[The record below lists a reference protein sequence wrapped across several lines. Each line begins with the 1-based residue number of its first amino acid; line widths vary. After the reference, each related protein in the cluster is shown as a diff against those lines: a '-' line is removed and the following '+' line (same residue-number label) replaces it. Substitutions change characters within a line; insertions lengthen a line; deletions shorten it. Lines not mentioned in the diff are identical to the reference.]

1 MKRLPYLVLLAVCL
15 LLAACGSRKG
25 NEKEAIDLSKKLP
38 GDQMIYG
45 LACDGCTDS
54 VLVFLPNDGGD
65 PVTYNIVQAMRKHQV
80 FGHPEVGDWVGI
92 MLNPKDSTEAIF
104 VVDLDQLK
112 GTWTYQVLPTIRS
125 TATQKEH
132 EIEANLTDSMRAL
145 LFVPREYGFTLKRH
159 RAASSVGNVYKGN
172 SLTTEDL
179 VEYPP
184 VPHYTGWVTW
194 NGKIILTRDTADLK
208 TRQRLPEHKIQHDT
222 LEFVYMKDDSLVLR
236 SAGKVISFHRQEN
249 ARDANKKAQAAA
261 AKQAAADTI
270 KK

>member
-1 MKRLPYLVLLAVCL
+1 MKRLPYLVLLSVCL

-65 PVTYNIVQAMRKHQV
+65 PVTYNVVQAMRKHQV

-92 MLNPKDSTEAIF
+92 MLNPKDSTEATF

-112 GTWTYQVLPTIRS
+112 GTWTYQVLPTIRA

-172 SLTTEDL
+172 SLTTL

-194 NGKIILTRDTADLK
+194 NGKIILTRDTADMK

>member
-1 MKRLPYLVLLAVCL
+1 M
-15 LLAACGSRKG
+15 
-25 NEKEAIDLSKKLP
+25 DLS
-38 GDQMIYG
+38 G
-45 LACDGCTDS
+45 
-54 VLVFLPNDGGD
+54 
-65 PVTYNIVQAMRKHQV
+65 
-80 FGHPEVGDWVGI
+80 
-92 MLNPKDSTEAIF
+92 
-104 VVDLDQLK
+104 
-112 GTWTYQVLPTIRS
+112 LPTIRA

-194 NGKIILTRDTADLK
+194 NGKIILTRDTADMK

-270 KK
+270 KM